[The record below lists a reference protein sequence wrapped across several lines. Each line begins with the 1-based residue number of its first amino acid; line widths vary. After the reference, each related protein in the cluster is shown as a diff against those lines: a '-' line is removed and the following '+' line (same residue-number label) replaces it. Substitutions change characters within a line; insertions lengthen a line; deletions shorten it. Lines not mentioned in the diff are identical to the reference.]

1 MSGYRAS
8 FEPAHKGT
16 LVTISSANHRSSF
29 LALDLSGTGAP
40 RSWAGSGDSE
50 SEAFIM
56 GRLAGL
62 ASLADKGGVDL
73 ITLGSTFRLG
83 SGRRRDDWLDGAL
96 AASRLGRH
104 TSNLTVAASVPL
116 GVTDVA
122 HVASAVASV
131 HKATAGRAA
140 WQVEGGSRP
149 LSARAVEGVIGALA
163 APRVSRRTGRDV
175 STRAAQ
181 VVVTVREPLDLELA
195 AARAD
200 VARIRVATLDEA
212 VAARAAIRQAAADW
226 GRDADEIRV
235 LVDVRTV
242 LGADDEGARARADL
256 LAILDDESESGTD
269 TSLLAFVGTSA
280 GLAELWQEWVAAG
293 AADGFTVIPA
303 SVPTDVL
310 AVVTELVGELTA
322 RGLRGAVERQAPVA
336 PRKRVAAAHGARRRV
351 AVGV

>member
-1 MSGYRAS
+1 MTAAS
-8 FEPAHKGT
+8 IRPT
-16 LVTISSANHRSSF
+16 F
-29 LALDLSGTGAP
+29 LGLDLSSTGAP

-73 ITLGSTFRLG
+73 ITLDATFRLG

-116 GVTDVA
+116 GVTDA
-122 HVASAVASV
+122 AQVASAVGSV
-131 HKATAGRAA
+131 HKATEGRAA
-140 WQVEGGSRP
+140 WQVERGTRP
-149 LSARAVEGVIGALA
+149 LSARSVEAVINALA

-175 STRAAQ
+175 NARAAQ

-200 VARIRVATLDEA
+200 IARIRVATIEEA
-212 VAARAAIRQAAADW
+212 VAARAAIRQAAAEW
-226 GRDADEIRV
+226 GRDADEVRV
-235 LVDVRTV
+235 LVDVHTV
-242 LGADDEGARARADL
+242 LGADDDGARARAEL
-256 LAILDDESESGTD
+256 LTVLENESEREAD
-269 TSLLAFVGTSA
+269 ASLLSFVGTSA
-280 GLAELWQEWVAAG
+280 GFAQLWQEWVDAG

-310 AVVTELVGELTA
+310 AVVTEVVDELTA
-322 RGLRGAVERQAPVA
+322 RGLRAPLPQSAAAPRETAPV
-336 PRKRVAAAHGARRRV
+336 RRAAAARRRV
-351 AVGV
+351 AVSV

>member
-1 MSGYRAS
+1 MTSAS
-8 FEPAHKGT
+8 ASIRPT
-16 LVTISSANHRSSF
+16 F

-56 GRLAGL
+56 GRLSGL
-62 ASLADKGGVDL
+62 AALADKGGVDL
-73 ITLGSTFRLG
+73 ITLDSTFRLG

-116 GVTDVA
+116 GVTDPA
-122 HVASAVASV
+122 HVASAVSSV
-131 HKATAGRAA
+131 HKATEGRAA
-140 WQVEGGSRP
+140 WQVERGARP
-149 LSARAVEGVIGALA
+149 LSARSVDAVISALA

-175 STRAAQ
+175 SARSAQ

-200 VARIRVATLDEA
+200 VARIRVTSLAEA
-212 VAARAAIRQAAADW
+212 VTARAAIRQAAADW
-226 GRDADEIRV
+226 GRDADEVRV
-235 LVDVRTV
+235 LVDVHTV
-242 LGADDEGARARADL
+242 LGADDDGARARADL
-256 LAILDDESESGTD
+256 LTALESETESETD
-269 TSLLAFVGTSA
+269 SSLLRFVGTSA
-280 GLAELWQEWVAAG
+280 AFAELWQEWVDAG

-310 AVVTELVGELTA
+310 AVVTEVVDELTA
-322 RGLRGAVERQAPVA
+322 RGLRSRSSRPEQAPARRSA
-336 PRKRVAAAHGARRRV
+336 PVRAARRRV
-351 AVGV
+351 AVSV

>member
-1 MSGYRAS
+1 VTSSAHHRAS
-8 FEPAHKGT
+8 
-16 LVTISSANHRSSF
+16 L

-62 ASLADKGGVDL
+62 ASLADKGGVDI
-73 ITLGSTFRLG
+73 ITLDSSFRLG

-104 TSNLTVAASVPL
+104 TSDLTVAASVPL
-116 GVTDVA
+116 GVTDAA

-131 HKATAGRAA
+131 HKATEGRAA

-149 LSARAVEGVIGALA
+149 LSARAVESVIGALA

-175 STRAAQ
+175 NAKAAQ
-181 VVVTVREPLDLELA
+181 VVVTVRQPLDLELA

-200 VARIRVATLDEA
+200 VARIRVATLQEA
-212 VAARAAIRQAAADW
+212 VAARTAIRQAAADW
-226 GRDADEIRV
+226 GRDADAVRV
-235 LVDVRTV
+235 LVDVRAV
-242 LGADDEGARARADL
+242 LAADDDGARARADL
-256 LAILDDESESGTD
+256 LAILDNESESGTD
-269 TSLLAFVGTSA
+269 PSLLGFVGTSA
-280 GLAELWQEWVAAG
+280 GLADLWQQWVEAG

-310 AVVTELVGELTA
+310 AVVTEVIGELTA
-322 RGLRGAVERQAPVA
+322 RGLRGAAQRPVPVA
-336 PRKRVAAAHGARRRV
+336 QRSRTAATHGSRRRV
-351 AVGV
+351 PVAV